1 MRNRCMAAGLALLFL
16 LFSGCTVKVKQSEN
30 QPDTSDY
37 LQVVTLTLA
46 GAGLHQPDS
55 MLSDERL
62 LDVFE
67 KSSGIRVSI
76 IRSAHLSS
84 QDDYFDYLSLLERS
98 ASLPDLLIFPSIPEI
113 EEKHI
118 LTKPEKVCSG

>member
-62 LDVFE
+62 L
-67 KSSGIRVSI
+67 GC
-76 IRSAHLSS
+76 L
-84 QDDYFDYLSLLERS
+84 
-98 ASLPDLLIFPSIPEI
+98 
-113 EEKHI
+113 
-118 LTKPEKVCSG
+118 